1 MSSRESTDLS
11 SPTRGQGAMLRNY
24 FKIAIRSLSRNKLF
38 SFITIFGLALSMSV
52 CMMVMLRVKDQ
63 LSYDRFHPKGERVYR

>member
-1 MSSRESTDLS
+1 MNHSTTNSFSDLS
-11 SPTRGQGAMLRNY
+11 SPTGRQGAMLRNY

-63 LSYDRFHPKGERVYR
+63 LSYDRFHP